1 MNVVSLL
8 GGILIVLSPNTMKN
22 IIKIG
27 VNILCK
33 LKIFKSLDKKIYTI
47 NKFIDEYSYS
57 IKLFIK
63 DKKALCFSIILTIIQ
78 LTIFFSNLLYL

>member
-27 VNILCK
+27 INILCK
-33 LKIFKSLDKKIYTI
+33 LKIL
-47 NKFIDEYSYS
+47 NR
-57 IKLFIK
+57 
-63 DKKALCFSIILTIIQ
+63 
-78 LTIFFSNLLYL
+78 